1 MTQPSPDGM
10 HDVGIDPVTTPG
22 HAPGWAGDARL
33 RRGVRTGIIVLA
45 IIGLVLG
52 VIAIVWPDA
61 TLVTVA
67 VLFGGYLVLTGI
79 ARVALAIRARP
90 LGSSLRWLIGTIGAV
105 VATAGVLLLLS
116 PATSLV
122 ILAML
127 LGAGWF
133 LEGLSSIITGALD
146 RGLGLRWW
154 AVLSGVIGCIA
165 GLTVLVLPAAA
176 LQAFVIVGG
185 SLLVAISVSLLIIAL
200 QRVTINRG

>member
-1 MTQPSPDGM
+1 MTQPSPERPRGN
-10 HDVGIDPVTTPG
+10 DPVIVAVHTS
-22 HAPGWAGDARL
+22 GWAGDTRL

-45 IIGLVLG
+45 IVGIVLG
-52 VIAIVWPDA
+52 VVAIVWPDA

-79 ARVALAIRARP
+79 ARVAFAARARP
-90 LGSSLRWLIGTIGAV
+90 LGSGLRWVIGAIGAV
-105 VATAGVLLLLS
+105 VTVAGVLLLLS
-116 PATSLV
+116 PAASLV

-146 RGLGLRWW
+146 SGLGLRWW

-165 GLTVLVLPAAA
+165 GITVLILPAAA

-185 SLLVAISVSLLIIAL
+185 SLLVAISLSLLIIAL
-200 QRVTINRG
+200 QRVSVSRG